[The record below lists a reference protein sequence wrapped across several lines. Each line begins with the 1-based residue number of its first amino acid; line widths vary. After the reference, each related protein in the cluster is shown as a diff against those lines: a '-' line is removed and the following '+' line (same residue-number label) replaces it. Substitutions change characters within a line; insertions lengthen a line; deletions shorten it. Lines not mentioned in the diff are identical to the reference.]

1 MFTCNARLNGA
12 TVRPQEFFTSMC
24 PRIVRLQLVFVIS
37 LGTGSIAAAASDGQA
52 DLDKATELKVTA
64 SDLRDL
70 NQVVELLESALE
82 KGLDA
87 DNTDFA
93 ETMLVGALLQRA
105 TAVSGALLGQALP
118 GGDRR
123 WNEMR
128 QFALIDLQR
137 AVSLDDKQFE
147 AHMLIGKL
155 QSLPG
160 GDRNAART
168 SLTKVIDAGDELP
181 PPVRAEAYALRG
193 AVQRLPEKR
202 AADFD
207 KAIELSPENN
217 EYRLLRARHYYTQEA
232 WDKSLADID
241 EALRAEPENFAA
253 HELRA
258 LVLLAQEKPQEALE
272 SFNKASEL
280 APEEISPYQYR
291 GELYRQLGDMEKAIE
306 QLNKA
311 IELSPEN
318 FLSLAMRAELLLRD
332 GKPQEALED
341 AEAVLKIRPDFIRGH
356 LLRAGIL
363 QELDRDDEA
372 FAALE
377 QLAQAAPNEPQVLLQ
392 LAVYY
397 IEQKRVTKAIETL
410 SRVIELDSNSAIA
423 RRLRGDMYLSA
434 GKHAE
439 ALADFD
445 VALEIEPEE
454 SGVLNNYAWTL
465 ATSPVD
471 ELRDGKRAI
480 EMATKAC
487 ELTEYKAPHILSTL
501 AASYAETG
509 DFDKAI
515 EWTQKAIEVDKADHE
530 SAHEADLKNE
540 LATYEA
546 KKPFREIQQLE
557 ESEEEQPLDE
567 SFAPPSATPAPARTI
582 DL

>member
-1 MFTCNARLNGA
+1 MFQT
-12 TVRPQEFFTSMC
+12 
-24 PRIVRLQLVFVIS
+24 IVRLLLVFVIA
-37 LGTGSIAAAASDGQA
+37 LGAGAVARAANEGQA

-64 SDLRDL
+64 NDLRDL

-93 ETMLVGALLQRA
+93 ETMLVGTLLQRA
-105 TAVSGALLGQALP
+105 TALSSAIIGQPIQNAQMAQ
-118 GGDRR
+118 R
-123 WNEMR
+123 WTDVR

-137 AVSLDDKQFE
+137 VVSLDDKQYE

-155 QSLPG
+155 QSLPA
-160 GDRNAART
+160 GDRNAARAA
-168 SLTKVIDAGDELP
+168 LTKIIDASDELP
-181 PPVRAEAYALRG
+181 APMRAEAYALRG

-207 KAIELSPENN
+207 KAIELDPENYD
-217 EYRLLRARHYYTQEA
+217 YRLLRARHHYALEA

-241 EALRAEPENFAA
+241 ETIKAEPENFAA

-272 SFNKASEL
+272 SFNRASDL
-280 APEEISPYQYR
+280 APQEISPYQYR

-311 IELSPEN
+311 IDLSPEN
-318 FLSLAMRAELLLRD
+318 YLSLAMRSELLLKD
-332 GKPQEALED
+332 GKAEEALNDVD
-341 AEAVLKIRPDFIRGH
+341 AALKINPAFLRGH
-356 LLRAGIL
+356 LLRVRIL
-363 QELDRDDEA
+363 EELDRDDEA
-372 FAALE
+372 LAQLE
-377 QLAQAAPNEPQVLLQ
+377 QLAQAAPNEPEIQLQ
-392 LAVYY
+392 LAAYY
-397 IEQKRVTKAIETL
+397 IDTDRTLKAIETL
-410 SRVIELDSNSAIA
+410 TRVIELDSNNAIA
-423 RRLRGDMYLSA
+423 RRLRGDLYLTV

-445 VALEIEPEE
+445 AALAQTPDE

-465 ATSPVD
+465 ATSPID

-480 EMATKAC
+480 ELATKAC
-487 ELTEYKAPHILSTL
+487 ELTEYKLPHILSTL

-515 EWTQKAIEVDKADHE
+515 EWTQKAIDLDKAE
-530 SAHEADLKNE
+530 NEGANEADLKNE
-540 LATYEA
+540 LASYQA
-546 KKPFREIQQLE
+546 KKPFRELQQLDE
-557 ESEEEQPLDE
+557 AEEEKAE
-567 SFAPPSATPAPARTI
+567 EENFTPPSATPAPARTI
-582 DL
+582 DF